1 MKKLISIVVVVVF
14 CSIVVSAQVSVFSKI
29 SLESGKVVPTA
40 TIFGSKPISSEIS
53 FTYFALVKEN
63 WAEALIGVNYS
74 IRPSIQF
81 GLSAGLDQTP
91 GLFRAGTS
99 LWIGKGRN
107 SFLALAEKGSGSE
120 NYFYKVTL
128 SRRVSEK
135 LNLGLRAWIITGIG
149 PVVEY
154 KYKTVKLWV
163 MPSTKFFGDGG
174 KNVMFGIDVKI

>member
-1 MKKLISIVVVVVF
+1 MKKLALVIIVVLCSVVVF
-14 CSIVVSAQVSVFSKI
+14 SQVSFFSKV
-29 SLESGKVVPTA
+29 SLESGKMTPTA
-40 TIFGSKPISSEIS
+40 TIFGTKLISSKVN
-53 FTYFALVKEN
+53 FTYFALVNQN
-63 WAEALIGVNYS
+63 WAEALVGVNYS

-81 GLSAGLDQTP
+81 GLSVGLDQTP
-91 GLFRAGTS
+91 SLFRAGTS
-99 LWIGKGRN
+99 LWIGKGKN

-174 KNVMFGIDVKI
+174 KNIMFGIDVKI